1 MIEVNFTLLIQ
12 MFNFFLLIYVLNKVL
27 YKPILKILDERD
39 ERIAGGQE
47 KAKKLIEDGQ
57 QIFSNY
63 NQKLHNAKVDAIA
76 AKNAIRNEAVGQA
89 NEIIDGA
96 RKKAEDIVADVQK
109 EMTEEIA
116 RVKKELEPELGIM
129 ASTIAQQILGRKVA

>member
-1 MIEVNFTLLIQ
+1 
-12 MFNFFLLIYVLNKVL
+12 MFNFFLLIFILNKVL
-27 YKPILKILDERD
+27 YKPILKMLEERD

-47 KAKKLIEDGQ
+47 KARKLIEDGQ
-57 QIFSNY
+57 QLFSSY
-63 NQKLHNAKVDAIA
+63 NQKIHSAKVDAIA
-76 AKNAIRNEAVGQA
+76 VKNATRKEAVDQA
-89 NEIIDGA
+89 NEIIDAA

-109 EMTEEIA
+109 EMADEIA

>member
-12 MFNFFLLIYVLNKVL
+12 IGNFLLLMFILNKVL
-27 YKPILKILDERD
+27 YKPVLRVLEERD
-39 ERIAGGQE
+39 ERVNGGQE
-47 KAKKLIEDGQ
+47 QAKKLLEEGQ
-57 QIFSNY
+57 TVFADY
-63 NQKLHNAKVDAIA
+63 NLKLHNAKIEAVMV
-76 AKNAIRNEAVGQA
+76 KNATRKEAVDQA

-96 RKKAEDIVADVQK
+96 RKKADNIVLEVQK
-109 EMTEEIA
+109 EMTDEIV